1 MNNLFVKQAINNVW
15 KRKNN
20 SIISL
25 VGLAVA
31 FTAIF
36 HIYSIVDFEQRY
48 DTQHENAN
56 RIYRISGDIVAA
68 ENTMTHAVLGP
79 LMGPGLKTEFPAVES
94 FTRLVPLRH
103 AVKLET
109 DKGIVEIEEAYTAD
123 TSVFNIF
130 TFHFIYGNPQQAL
143 RKPNE
148 IVINKSLSQKIFG
161 NANPVGETI
170 KRDGA
175 PLTVAGVINDSPD
188 NVHHKLNVLF
198 SMGDEW
204 NDPSQTT
211 GIKASES
218 YWMPVCFV
226 FVLLQENAKIESIT
240 DNFQPF
246 YEKHMSAFGKAINA
260 QFTPI
265 IIPLKDLH
273 FSRSMSYDNPKG
285 NRTYSYIF
293 MVIGLFIL
301 VIAFINYSNLLVS
314 QNLVQSKNIG
324 IRKINGAN
332 QTGIY
337 LQFLINSMV
346 IIAVALFSGVI
357 LYRLSIPLLNEI
369 PLISSNQLP
378 LGMII
383 SLSIGLLLVLSF
395 LSSLIPFFNQSKK
408 SGLKLILKKDESKLN
423 KGQLNFGRVST
434 IAQFSLSIILLISI
448 MLIGKQ
454 LTFLTKSDMGFD
466 KENVIMLKLNKTICS
481 SESVKSLKQE
491 ILRNPNIESV
501 AFSRYSPGERL
512 SSKHFQIDRD
522 GKKVTKIVNGME
534 IDYDYIPLM
543 KMELAEG
550 RNFDLSQHDNDYK
563 SVIIN
568 EVAVEFCGYNPPVVG
583 TEIEGVKIIGVL
595 KNVCF
600 NSLRN
605 QTEPMVLYLDQ
616 QNEGYLNIR
625 IKANSDLKIAIAN
638 VQKSWKTFYVDEPF
652 KMQFLDN
659 RVKMM
664 YDDDYAKSILIKLF
678 TLVTILISLMGLFNI
693 SLMQSNQRTKEIGI
707 RKVNGARISEVLV
720 MLNKDFVKWVA
731 IAFVIATPIAYF
743 AMHKW
748 LENFAYKTELSWWIF
763 ALAGLL
769 ALGIALLTVSWQSW
783 KAAKRNPV
791 ESLRYE

>member
-1 MNNLFVKQAINNVW
+1 MNNLFFKLAINNLW

-20 SIISL
+20 SVISL

-36 HIYSIVDFEQRY
+36 HVYSIVDFERGY
-48 DTQHENAN
+48 ESRHEKAS

-79 LMGPGLKTEFPAVES
+79 LMGPGLKNEFPAVES
-94 FTRLVPLRH
+94 FARLVPERH

-109 DKGIVEIEEAYTAD
+109 EKGIFEIEEAYTAD

-130 TFHFIYGNPQQAL
+130 TFHFSYGNPQQAL

-170 KRDGA
+170 VRDGT

-188 NVHHKLNVLF
+188 NAHHKLNVLF
-198 SMGDEW
+198 AMGDQW
-204 NDPSQTT
+204 NDLSNTPE
-211 GIKASES
+211 IKISES

-226 FVLLQENAKIESIT
+226 FVLLQKNAKIESVT

-246 YEKHMSAFGKAINA
+246 YEKYMSAFGKAINA
-260 QFTPI
+260 QFVPVV
-265 IIPLKDLH
+265 IPLKDLH

-285 NRTYSYIF
+285 SRTYSYIF

-324 IRKINGAN
+324 IRKINGAS

-346 IIAVALFSGVI
+346 IIAVALFSGII
-357 LYRLSIPLLNEI
+357 LYWLSIPLLNEI
-369 PLISSNQLP
+369 PLIRSNPLP
-378 LGMII
+378 LGII
-383 SLSIGLLLVLSF
+383 LSLSIGLLLVLSF

-408 SGLKLILKKDESKLN
+408 SGLKLILKKDASKLN
-423 KGQLNFGRVST
+423 KGQLNFGRAST
-434 IAQFSLSIILLISI
+434 ISQFSLSIMLLISI
-448 MLIGKQ
+448 MLISKQ
-454 LTFLTKSDMGFD
+454 LTFLTRSDMGFD

-501 AFSRYSPGERL
+501 AFSKYSPGERL
-512 SSKHFQIDRD
+512 SSFHFQIDRD

-543 KMELAEG
+543 KMELVEG
-550 RNFDLSQHDNDYK
+550 RNFDATHHDDDYK

-568 EVAVEFCGYNPPVVG
+568 EAAIEFCGFTPPVLG
-583 TEIEGVKIIGVL
+583 KEIEGTKIIGVL

-605 QTEPMVLYLDQ
+605 QTEPMVLYLDK

-625 IKANSDLKIAIAN
+625 LKANSDLKTAINN
-638 VQKSWKTFYVDEPF
+638 VKKNWKTFYIDEPL

-664 YDDDYAKSILIKLF
+664 YDDDYAKSKLIKLF
-678 TLVTILISLMGLFNI
+678 TLVTLLISLMGLFNI

-707 RKVNGARISEVLV
+707 RKVNGAKISEIQT
-720 MLNKDFVKWVA
+720 MLNKYFIKWVA
-731 IAFVIATPIAYF
+731 IAFVIATPIAWF
-743 AMHKW
+743 AMNKW
-748 LENFAYKTELSWWIF
+748 LENFAYKTDLSWWIF

-783 KAAKRNPV
+783 KAATRNPV
-791 ESLRYE
+791 EALRYE